1 MAEFF
6 RVNETSTQF
15 FQRCTNLSH
24 FDCSEEEMLWLMMGP
39 RTLPLQKIVP
49 ISVLLLVIFLTGVVG
64 NVAVCVVIVKHPAM
78 HTATNYYLFSLAL
91 SDLLL
96 LLFGL
101 PNDLSVSW
109 HQYPYSL
116 GIVFC
121 KLRALISEAASYV
134 SVLTIVAFSLER
146 YLAICHPLHLYA
158 MAGLR
163 RALRIVAALWLVSLL
178 AASPFALYTTVSYH
192 DYPPGSGN
200 ASLESAFCAMLEMP
214 SWYLCELS
222 SLLFFILPGVII
234 LCLYVRM
241 GLRIRYVMGT
251 THASKPGSP
260 GTLNGVNGSV
270 HGEARQAQSKKTII
284 RMLAAV
290 VVAFFVCWAPF
301 HFQRLFYI
309 YGASSRHYH
318 TINEYL
324 FYVAGAFYYISATVN
339 PILYNVMSHRY
350 RIAFTETLCCGKVG
364 RKKSRCREHSSIRE
378 TMVNHTSDG
387 THLVRVRSEIQNKR
401 NRLDRRS
408 RRCSYYGTETTSLC
422 SEKWRQDTPKKM
434 NSILINDRNSVTS
447 SLCNNN
453 DSHLYS
459 DFKMDGD
466 VT

>member
-1 MAEFF
+1 MAEFL
-6 RVNETSTQF
+6 RTNETIADLNH
-15 FQRCTNLSH
+15 RCTNLSF
-24 FDCSEEEMLWLMMGP
+24 FDCSEDEMLWIMMGP
-39 RTLPLQKIVP
+39 RRLPLQKIIP
-49 ISVLLLVIFLTGVVG
+49 ISVLLLVIFATGVVG
-64 NVAVCVVIVKHPAM
+64 NVAVCVVIIRHPAM

-116 GIVFC
+116 GLVFC
-121 KLRALISEAASYV
+121 KLRALISEASSYV

-200 ASLESAFCAMLEMP
+200 ASLESAFCAMLELP

-222 SLLFFILPGVII
+222 SLLFFILPAIVMM
-234 LCLYVRM
+234 CLYIRM
-241 GLRIRYVMGT
+241 GLRIKYVMGS

-270 HGEARQAQSKKTII
+270 HGEARQAQSKKAII

-309 YGASSRHYH
+309 YGTSNSHYT

-324 FYVAGAFYYISATVN
+324 FYVAGALYYVSATVN
-339 PILYNVMSHRY
+339 PILYNVMSHR
-350 RIAFTETLCCGKVG
+350 
-364 RKKSRCREHSSIRE
+364 
-378 TMVNHTSDG
+378 
-387 THLVRVRSEIQNKR
+387 
-401 NRLDRRS
+401 
-408 RRCSYYGTETTSLC
+408 
-422 SEKWRQDTPKKM
+422 
-434 NSILINDRNSVTS
+434 
-447 SLCNNN
+447 
-453 DSHLYS
+453 
-459 DFKMDGD
+459 
-466 VT
+466 

>member
-1 MAEFF
+1 MVEFT
-6 RVNETSTQF
+6 RENETVSELIS
-15 FQRCTNLSH
+15 RCTNISH
-24 FDCSEEEMLWLMMGP
+24 FDCTEDAMLWVMMGP
-39 RTLPLQKIVP
+39 RRLPLQKIVP
-49 ISVLLLVIFLTGVVG
+49 ISVLLLVIFVTGVVG
-64 NVAVCVVIVKHPAM
+64 NLTVCVVIVRHPTM

-121 KLRALISEAASYV
+121 KLRALISEAASYG

-163 RALRIVAALWLVSLL
+163 RALRVVAALWLLSFV
-178 AASPFALYTTVSYH
+178 AAAPFASYTTVSYH

-200 ASLESAFCAMLEMP
+200 SSLESAFCAMLEVP
-214 SWYLCELS
+214 SWYLYELS
-222 SLLFFILPGVII
+222 SLLFFILPGLII

-241 GLRIRYVMGT
+241 GLRIRS
-251 THASKPGSP
+251 THTSKPGSP

-290 VVAFFVCWAPF
+290 VIAFFVCWAPF

-309 YGASSRHYH
+309 YGTGASHYH
-318 TINEYL
+318 IINEYL
-324 FYVAGAFYYISATVN
+324 FYVAGAFYYVSATVN

-350 RIAFTETLCCGKVG
+350 RIAFKETLFC
-364 RKKSRCREHSSIRE
+364 KKATRIRSKYIEQSSTRE
-378 TMVNHTSDG
+378 TVVHNGRRT
-387 THLVRVRSEIQNKR
+387 RSKYR
-401 NRLDRRS
+401 NERKN
-408 RRCSYYGTETTSLC
+408 CSYYVTETSLC
-422 SEKWRQDTPKKM
+422 SEWKKDFYQQKKM
-434 NSILINDRNSVTS
+434 HVLYKERSGSELCSENEASQLMFGYLPGEENDDT
-447 SLCNNN
+447 
-453 DSHLYS
+453 
-459 DFKMDGD
+459 
-466 VT
+466 